1 LYDYNFGNINFNWG
15 ESKETS
21 SFEVILKD
29 INNNERIKHTVNY
42 NELIYNYDDHELNE
56 SEKDCQ
62 LRIESRFKPIN
73 ELIYYYITN
82 PKDLYSPF
90 IILLL
95 IMIHLLVLYVILWV
109 FYKVIRFALS
119 FVINFDAISSTN
131 KDDNKVKSN

>member
-1 LYDYNFGNINFNWG
+1 MYDYNFGNINFNWG

-73 ELIYYYITN
+73 ELIHYYITN

-95 IMIHLLVLYVILWV
+95 IMIHLLVLYVIIWV

>member
-1 LYDYNFGNINFNWG
+1 MYDYNFGNINFNWG

>member
-1 LYDYNFGNINFNWG
+1 MYDYNFGNINFNWG

-95 IMIHLLVLYVILWV
+95 IMIHLLVLYVIIWV

>member
-1 LYDYNFGNINFNWG
+1 MYDYNFGNINFNWG

-62 LRIESRFKPIN
+62 LRIESRFKPIY

-82 PKDLYSPF
+82 PKYLYSPF